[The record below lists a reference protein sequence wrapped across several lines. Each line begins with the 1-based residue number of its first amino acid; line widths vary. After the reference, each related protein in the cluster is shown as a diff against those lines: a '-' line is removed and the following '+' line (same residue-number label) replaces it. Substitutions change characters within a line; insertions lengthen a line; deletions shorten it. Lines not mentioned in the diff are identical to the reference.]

1 MSKNKKKMD
10 ITLETMS
17 FDTIKSLYPDEWI
30 LIGNPE
36 MHTPLLQTSI
46 RNKLKSG
53 IVLFHSKDR
62 REIGYK
68 AKEVREGYKIV
79 TLVYSGEIPKNRKWL
94 L

>member
-1 MSKNKKKMD
+1 ME
-10 ITLETMS
+10 ITSEKIS
-17 FDTIKSLYPDEWI
+17 FDTMKLLYPDEWI

-36 MHTPLLQTSI
+36 MDTPLLQTSI

-53 IVLFHSKDR
+53 VVLYHSKDR

-68 AKEVREGYKIV
+68 AKEVRQGYKSV

>member
-1 MSKNKKKMD
+1 ME
-10 ITLETMS
+10 ITLEKIS
-17 FDTIKSLYPDEWI
+17 FDEIKILYPDEWI

-36 MHTPLLQTSI
+36 MDTPLLQTSI

-53 IVLFHSKDR
+53 VVLYHSKDR

-68 AKEVREGYKIV
+68 AKEMRQGYKKV
-79 TLVYSGEIPKNRKWL
+79 TLIYSGEIPKNRKWL